1 MKGDLQGH
9 ADHFRRASRVHSL
22 VTTGSSS
29 ECLTQEPST
38 HWPLPGGGSLRLESV
53 VHSAPRCS
61 PWEDKE
67 RGETSWCRQGMKSC
81 VLWETGLLYLRYSIK
96 EDITKTRGGEIH
108 EVRFRVLREKVL
120 RVPQVPQKLHL
131 TGKCG
136 NRSWHVNTVTGL
148 KIPGPQV
155 RSHSS
160 QCFRKRATTRWVHSE
175 KPRDLLVSYPS
186 WQFPTE
192 LAPKAYAVPQVF
204 STSWVN
210 WGPSPHTYQAAMV
223 LAWVLPFTHRG

>member
-38 HWPLPGGGSLRLESV
+38 HWPLPGGGSLRLESM

-81 VLWETGLLYLRYSIK
+81 VLWETGLYLRYSIK

-108 EVRFRVLREKVL
+108 EVRFEVLREKIL
-120 RVPQVPQKLHL
+120 RVPQVPPEAPPHWELWKQEL
-131 TGKCG
+131 TCEHSDRAKD
-136 NRSWHVNTVTGL
+136 SWPTG
-148 KIPGPQV
+148 
-155 RSHSS
+155 
-160 QCFRKRATTRWVHSE
+160 E
-175 KPRDLLVSYPS
+175 KSLQPM
-186 WQFPTE
+186 F
-192 LAPKAYAVPQVF
+192 
-204 STSWVN
+204 
-210 WGPSPHTYQAAMV
+210 
-223 LAWVLPFTHRG
+223 